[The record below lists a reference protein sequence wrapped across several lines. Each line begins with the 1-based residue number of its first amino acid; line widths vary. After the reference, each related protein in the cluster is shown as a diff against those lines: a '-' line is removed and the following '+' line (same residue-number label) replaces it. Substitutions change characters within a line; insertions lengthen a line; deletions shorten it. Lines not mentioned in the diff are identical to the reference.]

1 MVLGDD
7 EIERS
12 RKEDIATAR
21 SQAKRD
27 AATQQSRKKQFSRK
41 AYEALKAN
49 DERVFAEQLRLANV
63 REGSEEWKRAWEYF
77 RENSGRP

>member
-27 AATQQSRKKQFSRK
+27 AATQQSRKKQFSRN